1 LAVADPAQTIAAAI
15 AARPRRSARW
25 LAVLGLALLSIIGS
39 GAWLFT
45 HWEPQLLPVRIIEVE
60 GELHHHSSRLLQQTI
75 SERLRG
81 GILTADLHDLKTAAE
96 DLAWVGQASVRR
108 VWPDRL
114 QVAVEEHRPVAR
126 WNRDG
131 LVTAEGVVFRPGT
144 GTVPAG
150 LPLLE
155 GEDHRAP
162 EVVKRYQQWR
172 DELTLLGHLIQTI
185 SVDPRGAWRVE
196 LVMGVELYLGTEAVD
211 QRLSRYIASATQLE
225 AAGQPLVVDLR
236 YSNGFAVKWAS
247 NLDQKVRA
255 TTDRPTRSG
264 KRG

>member
-1 LAVADPAQTIAAAI
+1 MVDPAQTVPPAV
-15 AARPRRSARW
+15 AARPRRTGRW
-25 LAVLGLALLSIIGS
+25 LALLGLVLISGMASGVWLLG
-39 GAWLFT
+39 

-60 GELHHHSSRLLQQTI
+60 GELHHHSSRLLQETI
-75 SERLRG
+75 SARLRG
-81 GILTADLHDLKTAAE
+81 GILTADLQDLRRAAE
-96 DLAWVGQASVRR
+96 DLAWVGRATVRR

-114 QVAVEEHRPVAR
+114 QVEVEEHRPIAR
-126 WNRDG
+126 WNSDG
-131 LVTAEGVVFRPGT
+131 LVTAEGIVFRPGT

-155 GEDHRAP
+155 GEDRRAP
-162 EVVKRYQQWR
+162 EVVKRYVQWR
-172 DELTLLGHLIQTI
+172 DDLMLVGHLIQTL

-196 LVMGVELYLGTEAVD
+196 LVMGAELYLGTEAVD
-211 QRLSRYIASATQLE
+211 QRLARFIASAAQLE

-236 YSNGFAVKWAS
+236 YSNGFAVKWAA
-247 NLDQKVRA
+247 NAEPQARA

>member
-1 LAVADPAQTIAAAI
+1 MADPARISPPVVE
-15 AARPRRSARW
+15 ARPRRSGRW
-25 LAVLGLALLSIIGS
+25 LALVGFLLISVMASGVWLLG
-39 GAWLFT
+39 
-45 HWEPQLLPVRIIEVE
+45 HWEPQLLPVRIIAVE
-60 GELHHHSSRLLQQTI
+60 GELHHHSSRLLQETI

-81 GILTADLHDLKTAAE
+81 GILTADLKDLKQAAE
-96 DLAWVGQASVRR
+96 DLAWVGRATVRR

-114 QVAVEEHRPVAR
+114 QVEVEEHRPIAR

-131 LVTAEGVVFRPGT
+131 LVTAEGIVFRPGT

-155 GEDHRAP
+155 GEDRRAP
-162 EVVKRYQQWR
+162 EVAKRYAQWR
-172 DELTLLGHLIQTI
+172 DDLMLIGHLIQTL

-196 LVMGVELYLGTEAVD
+196 LVMGVELYLGTEDVD
-211 QRLSRYIASATQLE
+211 QRLARYIASATQLE

-236 YSNGFAVKWAS
+236 YSNGFAVKWAA
-247 NLDQKVRA
+247 NAEPQARA
-255 TTDRPTRSG
+255 TTDRPRRSG